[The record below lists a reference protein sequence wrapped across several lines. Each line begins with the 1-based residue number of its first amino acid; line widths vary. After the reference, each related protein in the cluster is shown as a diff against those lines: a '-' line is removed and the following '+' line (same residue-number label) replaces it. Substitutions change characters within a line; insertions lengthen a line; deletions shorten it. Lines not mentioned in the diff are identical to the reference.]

1 MWAAV
6 GISGL
11 GGHVLE
17 PGGELIADVNLAGAG
32 ASAKREFAG
41 RDGAAVPAPEVHPV
55 RATPAEPVLR
65 ALVDLEVVGEDG
77 RGGAVDDVGERDGVA
92 EHLLRRALEP
102 ERVGVDDGA
111 IDGDRVDDAQLTELA
126 HEGAVR
132 IDDAVPAQLAE
143 HTRGTFSSD
152 APLQPR

>member
-41 RDGAAVPAPEVHPV
+41 RDVAAVPAPEVHPV

-77 RGGAVDDVGERDGVA
+77 RGGAGG
-92 EHLLRRALEP
+92 
-102 ERVGVDDGA
+102 GCG
-111 IDGDRVDDAQLTELA
+111 
-126 HEGAVR
+126 EGAGVGAHPR
-132 IDDAVPAQLAE
+132 P
-143 HTRGTFSSD
+143 RGLD
-152 APLQPR
+152 